1 MISTL
6 EIENF
11 KAFSGMQV
19 IDFAPITLIFG
30 QNSSGKSSIIQSLLA
45 LKQTLA
51 NVTGKAEFVSCGSCV
66 DLGGYISVVNS
77 HDKNKKIK
85 LALSFINDLS
95 VQDYQDVFSEFPLYS
110 SGDIRRI
117 SLGYEYSGLGQMN
130 DNFLQDFDYSVS
142 ALSSKNSKI
151 NIGLKRGVR
160 GYTKSLDDSFYGNSE
175 TLKSFTSFISRVHDK
190 VFEKESNPMTKWAY
204 DSLSTGVY
212 NVRKD
217 IALPL
222 MLTGN
227 AMVGIPNSYLQRMSD
242 EIKYE
247 FGKIK
252 YLGPLRT
259 HPKRFYQSGKDS
271 VAKTKGETNLGGE
284 LYEAGESV
292 LKDINNWL
300 SEFEI
305 PYDIKVDNI
314 GNEATGNVISVILND
329 KRTQTLVT
337 PADVGFGIGQVM
349 PIITEAVVSKNATLC
364 VEQPEIHLHPKLQA
378 HLADLFIDSVNP
390 KEKNNQ
396 WIIETHS
403 ESLMLRLQKRIR
415 EKRIDK
421 KLVKVLYV
429 ISDSSGSKVIEL
441 PLDDDG
447 DFAIRWPEG
456 FFEERL
462 DDIFGV

>member
-11 KAFSGMQV
+11 KAFSGKQV

-30 QNSSGKSSIIQSLLA
+30 QNSSGKSSIIQSILA

-51 NVTGKAEFVSCGSCV
+51 NVTGKAEFVSSGSCV
-66 DLGGYISVVNS
+66 DLGGFISVVNS
-77 HDKNKKIK
+77 HDKDKKIK
-85 LALSFINDLS
+85 LALSFMNDLTS
-95 VQDYQDVFSEFPLYS
+95 QDYQDVFSEYPLYS
-110 SGDIRRI
+110 SGDVRRI
-117 SLGYEYSGLGQMN
+117 ELGYVHAESDQMN
-130 DNFLQDFDYSVS
+130 DNILQDFDYSVF
-142 ALSSKNSKI
+142 SSNLKNTKI
-151 NIGLKRGVR
+151 NINLKRGAR
-160 GYTKSLDDSFYGNSE
+160 GFTKTLDDSFYGNTE
-175 TLKSFTSFISRVHDK
+175 TLESFSSFISRVHNK
-190 VFEKESNPMTKWAY
+190 IFEKTSNPITKWAY

-212 NVRKD
+212 NIRKD
-217 IALPL
+217 VALPL

-247 FGKIK
+247 VGKVK

-284 LYEAGESV
+284 LYEAGEKV
-292 LKDINNWL
+292 LSDINNWL
-300 SEFEI
+300 GQFEI
-305 PYDIKVDNI
+305 PYDINVENI
-314 GNEATGNVISVILND
+314 GNETTGNVISVILND

-390 KEKNNQ
+390 KGRNNQ

-421 KLVKVLYV
+421 KLIKVLYV
-429 ISDSSGSKVIEL
+429 VSDSTGSKIIDL

-447 DFAIRWPEG
+447 DFTILWPEG